1 MKKKNKPNKFI
12 SSIIN
17 FATSGK
23 YTDKSDF
30 GMSDYLISY
39 VLLNFISVLGGG
51 ILIGFI
57 VVRGMEGKF
66 ETVIACSVMLLIAVL
81 TIVFSRMKKVAQIVP
96 AMMLMSF
103 YGFLCIA
110 VTFLGEAEGY
120 NFMFIYMYP
129 LTTIMLMG
137 MKLGIVF
144 SVIVLIIVSF
154 QMIIPE
160 MSRYDYALTTPVH
173 LLVTYT
179 LVFSVMVVIE
189 TTRKTKD
196 RLIEI
201 QNHRLQELKE
211 EAEAASI
218 TKSSFL
224 ANMSHEIRTPMNAIT
239 GMSEL
244 LLRRDLPPEARI
256 DVQDIKQ
263 ASSNLISIINDILD
277 FSKIEA
283 GKMEIHSIRYMLS
296 SLVNDTVNIIRMRL
310 VDSPIR
316 FYTNIDGKIPNNLV
330 GDEVRIRQI
339 ILNLLSN
346 AVKFTEKGHIS
357 MCITA
362 EKQTERYIWLKI
374 AIEDTG
380 QGINNADKEKL
391 FGDFMQVDTKRNR
404 SMEGTGLGLAI
415 TKRLCVAMGGD
426 ISVESEYGKGSVFTV
441 RIPQF
446 VDSDEPIA
454 FVKDADKKNVL
465 VYEGRIV
472 YAKSL
477 GWSLE
482 NMGVPHTIVT
492 NIDDFTDALG
502 KEEWYYIFSGY
513 GLYSK
518 IEDIMNNAVFVNG
531 KVPPLALMIESG
543 LENLIPDVRFI
554 SLPVQSLSIAN
565 TLNGISDRQDYFD
578 SIRVSNAAR
587 YTIPTARVLIVDD
600 IATNLK
606 VAEGLLAPYMVKIDT
621 CLSGAEAIE
630 FVKKHDYD
638 LVFMDHMMPDMD
650 GIEATENIR
659 AWEKEQN
666 TNNELLL
673 ENLKGVPIIALTANA
688 VSGMR
693 EMFMEKGFNDFL
705 AKPIDI
711 SKLDEVLGRWIAKD
725 KREKIADPKDKNNAD
740 DDISISPLMKIAGLN
755 MAQGIAMTGGKEGPY
770 IQVLNMYCKDAE
782 ERLDILKD
790 APDIDDLVKFTTQV
804 HALKSASASI
814 GAVQLSV
821 KAEELEAAGHKGDLE
836 FIKSNL
842 NSFCNSLTELV
853 QNVKN
858 ALAFYVKNDQ
868 GASPA
873 PSSDF
878 IQMFKE
884 LGVLLKKQNI
894 IEVESMLE
902 DIQNREPDAKIMDV
916 LNQISDFIL
925 MADYDSAIDLISNL
939 PDDTG
944 RREM

>member
-1 MKKKNKPNKFI
+1 MSKKNKPNKFI

-57 VVRGMEGKF
+57 IVRGMEGKI

-81 TIVFSRMKKVAQIVP
+81 TIVFSRMKKIAQIVP
-96 AMMLMSF
+96 AIMLMSF
-103 YGFLCIA
+103 YGLLCIA

-120 NFMFIYMYP
+120 NFMFVFMYP

-144 SVIVLIIVSF
+144 STTVLIVVSL
-154 QMIIPE
+154 QMIIPGL
-160 MSRYDYALTTPVH
+160 SRFNYAVTTPVH

-201 QNHRLQELKE
+201 QNHRMQELKE
-211 EAEAASI
+211 EAEAANI

-244 LLRRDLPPEARI
+244 LLRRDLSEEARM

-283 GKMEIHSIRYMLS
+283 GKMEIHSVRYMLS
-296 SLVNDTVNIIRMRL
+296 SLINDTVNIIRMRL
-310 VDSPIR
+310 IDKPLR
-316 FYTNIDGKIPNNLV
+316 FFTNIDGNIPNNLV
-330 GDEVRIRQI
+330 GDEIRIRQI
-339 ILNLLSN
+339 LLNLLSN
-346 AVKFTEKGHIS
+346 AVKFTEKGFIS

-362 EKQTERYIWLKI
+362 EKQSEKYIWLKF
-374 AIEDTG
+374 AIEDSG
-380 QGINNADKEKL
+380 HGIKNADKEKL

-415 TKRLCVAMGGD
+415 TKQLCIAMGGD
-426 ISVESEYGKGSVFTV
+426 ITVESEYGKGSVFTAL
-441 RIPQF
+441 IPQF
-446 VDSDEPIA
+446 VDSKDPIA
-454 FVKDADKKNVL
+454 SVNDAEKKNIL

-472 YAKSL
+472 YANSVS
-477 GWSLE
+477 WSLK
-482 NMGVPHTIVT
+482 NMGVPHIVVT
-492 NIDDFTDALG
+492 NLEDFTAALN

-513 GLYSK
+513 GLYGK
-518 IEDIMNNAVFVNG
+518 IKNAMANVSFING
-531 KVPPLALMIESG
+531 KTPPLALMIESG
-543 LENLIPDVRFI
+543 TEAFISDVRFI

-565 TLNGISDRQDYFD
+565 TLNGLKDRQDYFD
-578 SIRVSNAAR
+578 SSGISNTVR
-587 YTIPTARVLIVDD
+587 YTIPTANILIVDD

-606 VAEGLLAPYMVKIDT
+606 VAEGLLAPYKAKVNT

-630 FVKKHDYD
+630 IIKRQNFD

-650 GIEATENIR
+650 GIETTEIIR
-659 AWEKEQN
+659 TWENESNEDADDMPDN
-666 TNNELLL
+666 TKKSE
-673 ENLKGVPIIALTANA
+673 KRQRVPIVALTANA
-688 VSGMR
+688 VSGMK
-693 EMFMEKGFNDFL
+693 EMFIEKGFNDFL

-711 SKLDEVLGRWIAKD
+711 SKLDEVLGRWIPKE
-725 KREKIADPKDKNNAD
+725 KREKMTEKNNKTQEQPEKENT
-740 DDISISPLMKIAGLN
+740 SPLMKINGLDIK
-755 MAQGIAMTGGKEGPY
+755 QGIAMTGGKEDSY
-770 IQVLNMYCKDAE
+770 RQVLNMFCTDAE
-782 ERLDILKD
+782 DRLPVLNENLDID
-790 APDIDDLVKFTTQV
+790 NIIKFTTQV

-814 GAVQLSV
+814 GAALLS
-821 KAEELEAAGHKGDLE
+821 KNAGDLEAAGHKGDID
-836 FIKSNL
+836 FIKTNIG
-842 NSFCNSLTELV
+842 SFCLQLSQFIDSVKTALEYYPDKTDEFSLDSEKDLTPFLSELENALKM
-853 QNVKN
+853 QNV
-858 ALAFYVKNDQ
+858 L
-868 GASPA
+868 
-873 PSSDF
+873 
-878 IQMFKE
+878 E
-884 LGVLLKKQNI
+884 
-894 IEVESMLE
+894 IEHLLE
-902 DIQNREPDAKIMDV
+902 DI
-916 LNQISDFIL
+916 LNKNPEGRLKNIAEQISDFVL
-925 MADYDSAIDLISNL
+925 MADFESAIELI
-939 PDDTG
+939 G
-944 RREM
+944 RKI